1 MTKTPL
7 FKGHEFPV
15 DAIHIKSVMPYS
27 NLNQDMVKK
36 YYSPSAVSMGI
47 LLEANET
54 LKAFYGNMYDVED
67 CKILFPKD
75 TMDPLLVIFSIP
87 EWEDGKW
94 EERTTY
100 KHSMCIAIAP
110 RVRLNEEKTYD
121 SKMLSELETA
131 LQNKDNGML
140 K

>member
-1 MTKTPL
+1 MNKTPL

-15 DAIHIKSVMPYS
+15 DAIHIKAVMPYS

-36 YYSPSAVSMGI
+36 YYSPSAVSMAI

-54 LKAFYGNMYDVED
+54 LKGFYGNQYDVED

-75 TMDPLLVIFSIP
+75 TIDPLLVIFNIP

-110 RVRLNEEKTYD
+110 RARLNEEKVTCAP
-121 SKMLSELETA
+121 MLSELENT
-131 LQNKDNGML
+131 LQNKDEVMR